1 MRINSLTT
9 PDAVFMAEAIAL
21 AKAGLYTTS
30 PNPRVGCV
38 IVNNG
43 VVVGRGAHLKAG
55 EAHAE
60 VFALQEAGKLSVD
73 ATVYVTLEP
82 CSHHGKTAPC
92 ADALIKAN
100 VSRVVVAMQD
110 PNPLV
115 SGQGIAS
122 LREHGIQVDV
132 SCMEHEA
139 TILNVGFI
147 KRMTQK
153 MPFVRAKIAASLD
166 GKTAL
171 NNGQSQW
178 ITGEEARLDVQFWR
192 AQSCAIVT
200 GIGTVLA
207 DNPSLN
213 VRLSNPER
221 QPLRVIVDSQL
232 QTPSYAQLLQNI
244 TEFNPVLIVYAQD
257 KNERAVSLKA
267 TGARLMALP
276 MEGSIKVDLTALMAH
291 LAMQGINEVLLEAGQ
306 KLNGGFL
313 QAGLIDA
320 YILYYAPKF
329 MGQDA
334 RAMFNI
340 EELTNMQSLPTI
352 KIDDVMLVGKDIR
365 VVASTMSQLVDNE
378 HSLVELKASK

>member
-1 MRINSLTT
+1 MRINSPTT

-139 TILNVGFI
+139 TILNAGFI

-276 MEGSIKVDLTALMAH
+276 MEGSIKVDLTVLMAH

>member
-1 MRINSLTT
+1 MRLNSPTT

-122 LREHGIQVDV
+122 LRAHGIQVDV

-139 TILNVGFI
+139 TILNAGFI

-213 VRLSNPER
+213 VRLPNSER

-257 KNERAVSLKA
+257 KNERTVSLQA

-276 MEGSIKVDLTALMAH
+276 MEDSIKVDLTALMAH

-365 VVASTMSQLVDNE
+365 VIASTMSQVADNE
-378 HSLVELKASK
+378 QSLVELKASK

>member
-82 CSHHGKTAPC
+82 CSHQGKTAPC
-92 ADALIKAN
+92 ADAVIKAN

-122 LREHGIQVDV
+122 LRAHGIQVDV

-139 TILNVGFI
+139 TILNAGFI

-153 MPFVRAKIAASLD
+153 MPFVRTKIAASLD

-213 VRLSNPER
+213 VRLPNSER

-244 TEFNPVLIVYAQD
+244 TEFNPLLIVYAQD

-267 TGARLMALP
+267 TGATLIALP
-276 MEGSIKVDLTALMAH
+276 MEDSIKVDLTALMAH
-291 LAMQGINEVLLEAGQ
+291 LAMRGINEVLLEAGQ

-329 MGQDA
+329 MGHGA

-365 VVASTMSQLVDNE
+365 VIASTMSQLADNE
-378 HSLVELKASK
+378 QSLVELKASK

>member
-1 MRINSLTT
+1 MRLNSPTT

-21 AKAGLYTTS
+21 AKAGLNTTS

-100 VSRVVVAMQD
+100 VSRVVVAMRD

-122 LREHGIQVDV
+122 LRAHGIQVDV

-139 TILNVGFI
+139 TILNAGFI

-213 VRLSNPER
+213 VRLPNSER

-244 TEFNPVLIVYAQD
+244 TEFNPLLIVYAQD

-267 TGARLMALP
+267 TGATLMALP
-276 MEGSIKVDLTALMAH
+276 MEDNIKVDLTALMAH

-329 MGQDA
+329 MGHGA

-365 VVASTMSQLVDNE
+365 VIASTMSQLADNE
-378 HSLVELKASK
+378 QSLVELKASK

>member
-1 MRINSLTT
+1 MRLNSPTT

-82 CSHHGKTAPC
+82 CSHQGKTAPC
-92 ADALIKAN
+92 ADAVIKAN

-122 LREHGIQVDV
+122 LRAHGIQVDV

-139 TILNVGFI
+139 TILNAGFI

-153 MPFVRAKIAASLD
+153 MPFVRTKIAASLD

-213 VRLSNPER
+213 VRLPNSER

-244 TEFNPVLIVYAQD
+244 TEFNPLLIVYAQD

-267 TGARLMALP
+267 TGATLIALP
-276 MEGSIKVDLTALMAH
+276 MEDSIKVDLTALMAH
-291 LAMQGINEVLLEAGQ
+291 LAMRGINEVLLEAGQ

-329 MGQDA
+329 MGHGA

-365 VVASTMSQLVDNE
+365 VIASTMSQLADNE
-378 HSLVELKASK
+378 QSLVELKASK

>member
-1 MRINSLTT
+1 MRLKSPTT

-21 AKAGLYTTS
+21 AKAGLHTTS

-38 IVNNG
+38 IVNND

-122 LREHGIQVDV
+122 LRAHGIQVDV

-139 TILNVGFI
+139 TILNAGFI

-213 VRLSNPER
+213 VRLPNSER

-244 TEFNPVLIVYAQD
+244 TEFNPLLIVYAQD

-267 TGARLMALP
+267 TGATLIALP
-276 MEGSIKVDLTALMAH
+276 MEDSIKVDLTALMAH
-291 LAMQGINEVLLEAGQ
+291 LAMQDINEVLLEAGQ

-329 MGQDA
+329 MGHDA

-365 VVASTMSQLVDNE
+365 VIASTMSQLADNE
-378 HSLVELKASK
+378 QSLVELKASK

>member
-139 TILNVGFI
+139 TILNAGFI

>member
-1 MRINSLTT
+1 MRINSPTT

-122 LREHGIQVDV
+122 LRAHGIQVDV

-139 TILNVGFI
+139 TILNAGFI

-244 TEFNPVLIVYAQD
+244 TEFNPLLIVYAQD
-257 KNERAVSLKA
+257 KNERTVSLQA

-276 MEGSIKVDLTALMAH
+276 MEDSIKVDLTALMAH

-352 KIDDVMLVGKDIR
+352 KIDNVMLVGKDIR
-365 VVASTMSQLVDNE
+365 VIASTMSQLADIE
-378 HSLVELKASK
+378 QSLVELKASK

>member
-1 MRINSLTT
+1 MRLNSPTT

-122 LREHGIQVDV
+122 LRAHGIQVDV

-139 TILNVGFI
+139 TILNAGFI

-213 VRLSNPER
+213 VRLPNSER

-244 TEFNPVLIVYAQD
+244 TEFNPLLIVYAQD

-267 TGARLMALP
+267 TGATLMALP
-276 MEGSIKVDLTALMAH
+276 MEDSIKVDLTALMAH

-329 MGQDA
+329 MGHGA

-365 VVASTMSQLVDNE
+365 VIASTMSQLADNE
-378 HSLVELKASK
+378 QSLVELKASK